1 MSTSATTSRAASR
14 VTNCAALL
22 TLLGTFAACDT
33 LEGAR
38 GSDSL
43 LAAFSPPTPTEAA
56 TWATDPYNPD
66 LRYRGTLLLANATFG
81 GEPVYVELYEDH
93 IDDPDSNVRAAATR
107 GLANHG
113 DPSHVEQILTRLDD
127 DDEFVRR
134 EAARALQRLHN
145 PIAVDDLLVAS
156 REPDLERPD
165 VPAEAD
171 PEVRARAADA
181 LGQYAESR
189 VVEAL
194 IGSLADRSLAVNL
207 STRRALSTLTGQ
219 DFAFDRRDW
228 LDWYDSVDDPFA
240 ARRPY
245 TYPVFQRDKKFVEY
259 LPFVPGPPNEP
270 ESTPVGLPP
279 VQAFGTE
286 G

>member
-1 MSTSATTSRAASR
+1 MP
-14 VTNCAALL
+14 
-22 TLLGTFAACDT
+22 ACDT

-38 GSDSL
+38 GADTL
-43 LAAFSPPTPTEAA
+43 LAAFTPATPSQAA
-56 TWATDPYNPD
+56 AWATDPYNPD

-113 DPSHVEQILTRLDD
+113 TPDHAELILDRLGD

-145 PIAVDDLLVAS
+145 PVVVEELLIAA

-165 VPAEAD
+165 VPAEED
-171 PEVRARAADA
+171 PEVRALAAHA
-181 LGQYAESR
+181 LGQYAEPR

-194 IGSLADRSLAVNL
+194 IAALADRSLSVNL
-207 STRRALSTLTGQ
+207 AARDALSTLTGQ

-228 LDWYDSVDDPFA
+228 LDWYDAAEDPFA

-245 TYPVFQRDKKFVEY
+245 TYPVFQRDRKLIEY

-279 VQAFGTE
+279 VQAFDTDG
-286 G
+286 

>member
-1 MSTSATTSRAASR
+1 MCT
-14 VTNCAALL
+14 AALL
-22 TLLGTFAACDT
+22 ASASMLSACEA

-56 TWATDPYNPD
+56 MWATDPYNPD

-113 DPSHVEQILTRLDD
+113 DPDHVEQILTRLQD

-145 PIAVDDLLVAS
+145 PIAIDDLLVAA

-181 LGQYAESR
+181 LGQYAEPR

-194 IGSLADRSLAVNL
+194 IGGLADRSLAVNL

-228 LDWYDSVDDPFA
+228 LDWYDSADDPFA

-245 TYPVFQRDKKFVEY
+245 TYPVFQRDKKFIEY
-259 LPFVPGPPNEP
+259 FPFVPGPPNEP

-279 VQAFGTE
+279 VQAFDAE